1 MPINK
6 MLKNGQFV
14 KNKDGLQ
21 GYRVH
26 VLYTDINGN
35 FKQVERT
42 CYGLAEAQLM
52 EKQLITDYKE
62 KKEGV
67 SKSRLTINELIE
79 EYLNYHVTEVKPS
92 SLDSISKVLRLRIK
106 PYLGDCRLDKLTQN
120 KLAAWKVAIS
130 NEKLSNNTKKNA
142 YAVFTALLNFAVKM
156 QYMPKNPLTI
166 LGNFKDSCEVDD
178 KPQKIRYYTGEQFQK
193 FIAVAKNH
201 CKTLDDWGFYIF
213 FLLAFFT
220 GCRKGE
226 LNALKWSDIEGNVI
240 HIRRQISQK
249 LKGIPDSETTPK
261 SKSSNR
267 DLQIPQHVVKKLA
280 EHKKRQQDAAGDLF
294 TEDFRVCGGIGTL
307 RDTTIDK
314 RNRQYA
320 KEAGLPHI
328 TIHEYRHSHASLLAN
343 NNISIQEIARRLGR
357 SNVELT
363 WKVYSHL
370 YPNQE
375 EKALEVLNDIDIK

>member
-1 MPINK
+1 
-6 MLKNGQFV
+6 
-14 KNKDGLQ
+14 
-21 GYRVH
+21 
-26 VLYTDINGN
+26 
-35 FKQVERT
+35 
-42 CYGLAEAQLM
+42 
-52 EKQLITDYKE
+52 
-62 KKEGV
+62 
-67 SKSRLTINELIE
+67 
-79 EYLNYHVTEVKPS
+79 
-92 SLDSISKVLRLRIK
+92 
-106 PYLGDCRLDKLTQN
+106 
-120 KLAAWKVAIS
+120 
-130 NEKLSNNTKKNA
+130 
-142 YAVFTALLNFAVKM
+142 M
-156 QYMPKNPLTI
+156 Q
-166 LGNFKDSCEVDD
+166 
-178 KPQKIRYYTGEQFQK
+178 
-193 FIAVAKNH
+193 KNH

>member
-1 MPINK
+1 

>member
-52 EKQLITDYKE
+52 EKQLITDYNE

-156 QYMPKNPLTI
+156 QYMSKNPLTI
-166 LGNFKDSCEVDD
+166 LGNFKDSCEADD
-178 KPQKIRYYTGEQFQK
+178 KPQKIRYYTGE
-193 FIAVAKNH
+193 
-201 CKTLDDWGFYIF
+201 
-213 FLLAFFT
+213 
-220 GCRKGE
+220 
-226 LNALKWSDIEGNVI
+226 
-240 HIRRQISQK
+240 
-249 LKGIPDSETTPK
+249 
-261 SKSSNR
+261 
-267 DLQIPQHVVKKLA
+267 
-280 EHKKRQQDAAGDLF
+280 
-294 TEDFRVCGGIGTL
+294 
-307 RDTTIDK
+307 
-314 RNRQYA
+314 
-320 KEAGLPHI
+320 
-328 TIHEYRHSHASLLAN
+328 
-343 NNISIQEIARRLGR
+343 
-357 SNVELT
+357 
-363 WKVYSHL
+363 
-370 YPNQE
+370 
-375 EKALEVLNDIDIK
+375 